1 MKRMLIV
8 AAAATLVG
16 CATGYK
22 DFYRPVPGATPEMIA
37 NSRLAA
43 APAEPAVDH
52 TGLTGKALSDAYG
65 AQGYGVIGYS
75 SFNSGHAESDSSA
88 VEQGK
93 KVGADLVVI
102 SNPQYTGTQ
111 SSIIPIVTPTSSTSY
126 TSGSAT
132 AYGSNG
138 TATAYGSA
146 TTTTYGSQTNYIP
159 VSTNRYDYL
168 AVYFVR
174 SKVTLG
180 LRTVDLTSE
189 QRQEIQS
196 NHGVM
201 VTVVITG
208 SPAYNADILVGD
220 FVLAID
226 GTPIAGSAGY
236 SDLMRQKAGKLV
248 SVTIYRHGQTFA
260 KDIQLH

>member
-1 MKRMLIV
+1 MKRILIV
-8 AAAATLVG
+8 AAAVMLVG

-22 DFYRPVPGATPEMIA
+22 DFYRPLPNATPDMIA
-37 NSRLAA
+37 KSRSAPP
-43 APAEPAVDH
+43 PAEPAVDH
-52 TGLTGKALSDAYG
+52 TGLTGKALGDAYG
-65 AQGYGVIGYS
+65 AQGYAVIGYS
-75 SFNSGHAESDSSA
+75 SFNSGHKESDSNA
-88 VEQGK
+88 VQQGK

-111 SSIIPIVTPTSSTSY
+111 SSVIPIVTPTSSTSY

-132 AYGSNG
+132 AYGSGG

-146 TTTTYGSQTNYIP
+146 TTTTYGSQTNFIP
-159 VSTNRYDYL
+159 ISTNRYDYL
-168 AVYFVR
+168 AVYLVK

-189 QRQEIQS
+189 QRQELQS

-208 SPAYNADILVGD
+208 SPAYDADILVGD
-220 FVLAID
+220 FVLAMD
-226 GTPIAGSAGY
+226 GTPVAGAAGY
-236 SDLMRQKAGKLV
+236 SDLIRQKAGKLV